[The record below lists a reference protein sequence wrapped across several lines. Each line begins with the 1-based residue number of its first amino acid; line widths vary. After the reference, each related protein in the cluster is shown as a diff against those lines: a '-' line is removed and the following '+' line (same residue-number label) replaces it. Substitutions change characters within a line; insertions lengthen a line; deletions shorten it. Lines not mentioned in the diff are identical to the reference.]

1 MDPHPLH
8 NDDTDEDL
16 SEEALRRAAKHW
28 TRLLCAHS
36 LWEVN
41 RWMGVQILQWPTD
54 LLVLQEL
61 LFTQRPEVVVE
72 TGSNRGGSAVFL
84 ASMLKLMGGG
94 EVISVDISPLPD
106 EAKAEVEGTGLAD
119 RIHFVTAD
127 STRPETLAQVRT
139 LLGERRNVLV
149 ILDSDHNRET
159 VKKELDLYSQ
169 LVPLGGHL
177 VVADTVTDELAT
189 LPGWE
194 RFEGD
199 NPRLAVEAFL
209 AETDNFVQ
217 EPRWEKF
224 LVTFFPGGF
233 LKRVK

>member
-1 MDPHPLH
+1 MHSSNPDHLASG
-8 NDDTDEDL
+8 EDL
-16 SEEALRRAAKHW
+16 SDEALRNAAAKW

-61 LFTQRPEVVVE
+61 LHLQRPEVVIE

-106 EAKAEVEGTGLAD
+106 DAMTEVQQTGFAD
-119 RIHFVTAD
+119 RIRFLTAD
-127 STRPETLAQVRT
+127 STRPETLETVRR
-139 LLGERRNVLV
+139 LLGNRSNVMV
-149 ILDSDHNRET
+149 ILDSDHTYSVVRE
-159 VKKELDLYSQ
+159 ELDLYSR
-169 LVPLGGHL
+169 LVPKGGYL
-177 VVADTVTDELAT
+177 VVADTITAELVS

-194 RFEGD
+194 RFRDD
-199 NPRLAVEAFL
+199 NPRRAVEEFL
-209 AETDNFVQ
+209 ASNDAFAQ
-217 EPRWEKF
+217 ERQWEKF